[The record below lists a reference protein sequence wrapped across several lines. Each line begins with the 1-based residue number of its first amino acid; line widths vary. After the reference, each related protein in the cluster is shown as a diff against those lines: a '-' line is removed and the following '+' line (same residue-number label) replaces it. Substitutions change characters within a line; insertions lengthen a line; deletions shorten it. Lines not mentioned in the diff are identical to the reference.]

1 MAGVKFGIEKI
12 DELLGGGIAKG
23 KVSFI
28 AGDSGSGKTV
38 LALKFLHEG
47 LRTGEK
53 CLYIATDIHP
63 GPLINKISESFK
75 WNLMSL
81 TIMDA
86 VPSRSLYSTVYPVR
100 DVTAKGELMD
110 VSELNKN
117 VEKGELTLE
126 SLQSKLELE
135 YKENIFDRVVIDSLT
150 TLKRFG
156 IEEERR
162 NPVFAKLVR
171 FFVEQG
177 STAIF
182 TTEGDIEK
190 IQPELVIGNGV
201 IFLEREIS
209 DYRDMRYIRVI
220 KNRGFKFNS
229 KRLVFEL
236 SQKGIDFHE

>member
-1 MAGVKFGIEKI
+1 LQGVRFGVEKI

-23 KVSFI
+23 RVSFI
-28 AGDSGSGKTV
+28 AGDSGTGKTV

-47 LRTGEK
+47 LRVGEK
-53 CLYIATDIHP
+53 CLYIATDTHP
-63 GPLINKISESFK
+63 GPLINKIGESFG

-81 TIMDA
+81 TVMDA

-100 DVTAKGELMD
+100 DVTAKGELRD

-135 YKENIFDRVVIDSLT
+135 YKEQMFERVVIDSLT

-171 FFVEQG
+171 FFVEKG

-182 TTEGDIEK
+182 TTEGDLEK
-190 IQPELVIGNGV
+190 IQPEIVIGNGV
-201 IFLEREIS
+201 ILLERERS
-209 DYRDMRYIRVI
+209 NFKDLRYLRVI
-220 KNRGFKFNS
+220 KNRGFKFNDE
-229 KRLVFEL
+229 RVVFEINE
-236 SQKGIDFHE
+236 KGIDFHE

>member
-1 MAGVKFGIEKI
+1 MASVKFGIDKV
-12 DELLGGGIAKG
+12 DEILGGGIAKG
-23 KVSFI
+23 RVSFI
-28 AGDSGSGKTV
+28 AGNSGTGKTI
-38 LALKFLHEG
+38 LGLKFLHEG
-47 LRTGEK
+47 LRTGER
-53 CLYIATDIHP
+53 CLYIATDTHP
-63 GPLINKISESFK
+63 GPLINKVGESFK

-81 TIMDA
+81 TVMDA

-100 DVTAKGELMD
+100 DVTAKGELRD

-135 YKENIFDRVVIDSLT
+135 YKENRFDRVVIDSLT

-156 IEEERR
+156 IEDERR

-182 TTEGDIEK
+182 TTEGDFEK
-190 IQPELVIGNGV
+190 IQPEMVIGNAV
-201 IFLEREIS
+201 ILLEREIS
-209 DYRDMRYIRVI
+209 NFRDLRYIRVI
-220 KNRGFKFNS
+220 KNRGYKFNP
-229 KRLVFEL
+229 RRMVLEINE
-236 SQKGIDFHE
+236 KGIDVHE